1 LIQALKRRS
10 HPQRLRLIQFF
21 QMKAMPKGDTAHPP
35 FLMGPEWS
43 MAGCCCLLQP
53 YVCYRTDGD
62 CFTGI
67 YRSTMSALLE
77 PTWFFSAFCE
87 KCERNFRFL
96 GQCRCTG
103 SVAECRL
110 TCPKCEHAIFCHTAT
125 TSVAALSRGQPNIS
139 EPREVKARAI
149 TSRNHGKGR
158 HSTFVETADGR

>member
-1 LIQALKRRS
+1 MIQALKRRS

-21 QMKAMPKGDTAHPP
+21 QTKAIPKGDTAHPP
-35 FLMGPEWS
+35 FLIGPNRRWQV
-43 MAGCCCLLQP
+43 ARCLLQP
-53 YVCYRTDGD
+53 YVCYRTDGNYSA
-62 CFTGI
+62 GI
-67 YRSTMSALLE
+67 YRSTMSAVLE
-77 PTWFFSAFCE
+77 PTWYFSAFCE

-110 TCPKCEHAIFCHTAT
+110 TCPKCEQGIFCHTAP